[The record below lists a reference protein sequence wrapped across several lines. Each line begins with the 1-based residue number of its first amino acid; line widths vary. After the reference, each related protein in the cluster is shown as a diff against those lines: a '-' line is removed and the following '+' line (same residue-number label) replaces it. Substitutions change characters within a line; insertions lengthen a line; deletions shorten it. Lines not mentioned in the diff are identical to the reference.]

1 LLSCGLLLASTSG
14 YNSFARSH
22 SLFGSRPLHEIVK
35 RHLTVGN
42 VNVFDFEGIAD
53 TIDTIGVPQG
63 CSTLSSWTGE
73 SEMQHAD
80 ANRRR
85 VAA

>member
-1 LLSCGLLLASTSG
+1 MITRIAAAVGGILLVILANVSIQYETTQKEADCPSG
-14 YNSFARSH
+14 N
-22 SLFGSRPLHEIVK
+22 PDK
-35 RHLTVGN
+35 
-42 VNVFDFEGIAD
+42 D
-53 TIDTIGVPQG
+53 VPQG